1 MPPMETTTVVLLVGA
16 VVAGFVQGLSGFAF
30 ALTATCIWIWWLP
43 PQLVAVM
50 SVLGAFSGQ
59 LVAAVTV
66 RRAAPWAQLWPRL
79 WPILAGGLCGLPVG
93 LWLVPRLDAEWFR
106 LGVGLLL
113 AVWCPLMLM
122 SHRLP
127 TISWGGRVADAVSGL
142 SGGISGAL
150 GGYTGP
156 LPTLWAT
163 LRGWPKAEL
172 RAVVQN
178 FNLVMLGLTSASYV
192 AAGWVTPQMWRQLA
206 IVVPALLIPV
216 LFGAR
221 LYAGI
226 SPEAFRR
233 VVLSVLTCSGAA
245 LLWRTLPVLWQ
256 RF

>member
-1 MPPMETTTVVLLVGA
+1 METTTLVLLIGA

-30 ALTATCIWIWWLP
+30 ALTATCIWVWWLP

-50 SVLGAFSGQ
+50 SVFGAFSGQ
-59 LVAAVTV
+59 VVAAVTT

-79 WPILAGGLCGLPVG
+79 GPILAGGLCGLPVG
-93 LWLVPRLDAEWFR
+93 LWLLPRLDAEWFR
-106 LGVGLLL
+106 LGLGLLL
-113 AVWCPLMLM
+113 AVWCPLMLV

-127 TISWGGRVADAVSGL
+127 TIQWGGRTADALSGL
-142 SGGISGAL
+142 AGGISGAL

-163 LRGWPKAEL
+163 LRGWPKDEL

-178 FNLVMLGLTSASYV
+178 FNLVMLGLTFASYL
-192 AAGWVTPQMWRQLA
+192 AAGLVTRDMWPQMA
-206 IVVPALLIPV
+206 IVLPALLIPV

-226 SPEAFRR
+226 SPDAFRR
-233 VVLSVLTCSGAA
+233 LVLALLTGTGAA
-245 LLWRTLPVLWQ
+245 LLWRTLPVLLQ
-256 RF
+256 RV